1 MNKNSGEQNHQ
12 KAATTPLA
20 IVGIGCLFPQ
30 AEDKGTFWT
39 NIKNGR
45 DSIIEVPE
53 THWRSDDYF
62 DADPKTA
69 DKVYAKYGGFLS
81 PVDFNPMEYGVLPNA
96 LEAIDTSQLLG
107 LVAVDQALQDAGYTT
122 EKEFDRDRVSVI
134 IGVTGT
140 LELVVPLGARLGHP
154 RWREALKDAGIAD
167 AIAEDVMQRISD
179 SYVPWQENSFPG
191 LLGNVVAGRISKHFD
206 FGGTNCV
213 VDAACG
219 SSLSA
224 LNLAAMELAAGKSDM
239 VVTGGID
246 TFNDIFMYTCFSKTP
261 ALSPSGHAKPFSDN
275 ADGTTLGEGLGIV
288 VIKRLAD
295 AERDGDKIYAVIK
308 GIGASS
314 DGRGAAIYEPSAA
327 GQQKALRRAYEQ
339 GGVDPKTIELIEAH
353 GTGTKVGDAVEVTA
367 LKDVFGEAESPWC
380 AIGSIKSQIGHTKA
394 AAGSA
399 GLIKAAMALYNKTL
413 PPTIKVEKPQEA
425 MTAANSPFYVN
436 TETRP
441 WIPRGDH
448 PRRAGISALGF
459 GGSNFHC
466 LLEEYQP
473 LKVAADW
480 QGDVQ
485 IAAFSAA
492 DESSLASAL
501 QNFPADAAW
510 NTLRLAADE
519 SRNNF
524 GVQQACRL
532 VMVFEKDKSK
542 PAAQVK
548 SALAML
554 KSSDQNSWSTP
565 DGSFFAKGE
574 LDGTLA
580 MLFPGQGAQY
590 PGMLKDLATQFPQF
604 LDSFTT
610 ADRAFLSNTNGK
622 EGRLVELVYPR
633 PGFDQATRDQNVAN
647 LQATEVAQP
656 ALGAVSLGAR
666 DVLASF
672 GVTAEAYAGHS
683 YGELTALCSGG
694 YFDIDALHSL
704 SRLRGELMAAGNGDR
719 GSMLA
724 VSAPLDQVETFLKNS
739 GLQLVLANRNTPE
752 QGVLSGATAEI
763 EKAAKLLDEQ
773 GLRYKQLS
781 VAAAFHSELVADA
794 SGPFG
799 ERLQEIK
806 FGKPTASVFA
816 NTTGSVYPEE
826 ANKARDILAAQ
837 LACPVDFVAE
847 IEAMYAAGM
856 RTFLEVGPGA
866 RLTGMVKAILGERA
880 YQAIAVDAS
889 NGKRS
894 GINDLARALA
904 QLSALGYPIVL
915 SGWDKGYAASIKS
928 KQGKKP
934 GMTIP
939 LTGANY
945 FKRPEKRPPVAQQA
959 APVATPAAAPVA
971 QAVPQAVLTP
981 SSSAPVTDAG
991 SLQEALQITRQSMQ
1005 ALQNL
1010 QEQTSRLHQ
1019 QFLAGQ
1025 EAATHS
1031 FLNLVDQQNRLIQ
1044 GQPLNTA
1051 VAPVAQ
1057 SPVAAVA
1064 PVQPMTAPVAPVP
1077 TPVTAAPAPI
1087 APPAVDS
1094 NKVSSTLLAVIAEK
1108 TGYPEEMLE
1117 REMTLDTDLGIDSI
1131 KRVEILSALQEQ
1143 LPEAPAVK
1151 PEDLGTLQTL
1161 GQIIEHLSAGMAA
1174 SPTASAAASPA
1185 APAVDSNVVSAT
1197 LLAVIAEKTGYPE
1210 EMLELEM
1217 TLDTDLGIDSIKRVE
1232 ILSALQEELP
1242 EAPAVKPEDL
1252 GTLQTL
1258 GQIIAHLSAGMAPAP
1273 AAQGAAPVATPAVDS
1288 SRISSVLLEVIAE
1301 KTGYPIEML
1310 EMEMALDTD
1319 LGIDSIKRVEILSA
1333 LQEKLPEAP
1342 AVKPEDLGVLQTLG
1356 QIVDHLSAGTVIDAT
1371 VAQAAAA
1378 PAVDS
1383 GRVASVLLEVIAEKT
1398 GYPIEMLEME
1408 MALDTD
1414 LGIDS
1419 IKRVEILSALQEKL
1433 PEAPAVKPEDLGVL
1447 QTLGQIVDHLAV
1459 AGNKSSAP
1467 ATPVATSSPLD
1478 RDAVALTLL
1487 DVIAGKTGYPVEMLE
1502 LEMALDTDLG
1512 IDSIKRVEILSALQ
1526 DKLPGAPAIK
1536 PEHLGTLQTVGH
1548 IVDFLA
1554 SVSGVSEPEAK
1565 VKVPLELPSV
1575 GSGVERKVLK
1585 ALPLQSSGNRE
1596 SLNLAKG
1603 SLVWVSDDGSELT
1616 TALCQQLEAQSLKA
1630 EKINLAQF
1638 DGLVPNDNL
1647 AGLILVA
1654 PHSGSDDLF
1663 LQNAFRLMQLAAPAL
1678 HAAADKSGAVMA
1690 TVSRLNGCFG
1700 LADGG
1705 AVTDALSGG
1714 LAGLAKTAGH
1724 EWPEVACKAFD
1735 LSAELTDVNKIAEML
1750 VAELLVDGVQEVG
1763 FSTEGLQTLSLVEEA
1778 LSGEKLDSPV
1788 DYGDVV
1794 VVSGG
1799 ARGVTAEVA
1808 IALAASSR
1816 ATLLLLGRSA
1826 APQSE
1831 PVWLEGLQS
1840 EAEIKKAVIANAD
1853 SPLKPKDVGR
1863 KCQEILGNREIR
1875 ESLRRI
1881 KEAGGQALYRSVD
1894 LRDGG
1899 AVAAVIKEVREEYGP
1914 VKGLIHGAGVLAD
1927 RLIKDK
1933 TAEQFELVYS
1943 TKIAGLR
1950 NLLTAVAE
1958 DALKFMV
1965 MFSSSTGR
1973 FGRTGQVDYAVA
1985 NEILNKIA
1993 QEEAAQRSDCRVL
2006 SLNWGPWD
2014 GGMVTPALKKV
2025 FAEEGVAVIDL
2036 KAGADYLVE
2045 EIATPPGGPVELVIL
2060 GGREEAATE
2069 VSTQSHDNIYVS
2081 KAFDLEVSIEQYPF
2095 LKSHVIDGKAVLP
2108 MAVMIEWMA
2117 HGAIHNNPGLRFHGF
2132 NDLRVLKGVTLEHGQ
2147 SHTLQVMTGKSFK
2160 SGGVHVVP
2168 VELSGVAANGKQ
2180 FVHCRARIVLAAK
2193 LPEGKVAMERV
2204 ELQAYSRPIEEV
2216 YQPDRLFHG
2225 PDFHGIRE
2233 VIGCSADGIASM
2245 VRPAPLPTDWIK
2257 QPLRNSWLSDPLALD
2272 SSFQLMIL
2280 WSFERYKSASLP
2292 VFAGRYRQYLE
2303 RFPESGAEIRI
2314 RVTNQSAS
2322 KAAAEIDFVDPG
2334 SGALIARIEDY
2345 QCVIDTSLNAS
2356 FQRNKLQG
2364 VA

>member
-1 MNKNSGEQNHQ
+1 MKKNSGEQNQ
-12 KAATTPLA
+12 QTAATTPLA

-30 AEDKGTFWT
+30 AADKGTFWT
-39 NIKNGR
+39 NIKNGT

-122 EKEFDRDRVSVI
+122 EKEFNRDRVSVI

-288 VIKRLAD
+288 VVKRLAD
-295 AERDGDKIYAVIK
+295 AERDGDKIYAVVK

-314 DGRGAAIYEPSAA
+314 DGRSGAIYEPSAA

-339 GGVDPKTIELIEAH
+339 GGVDPQTIELIEAH

-367 LKDVFGEAESPWC
+367 LKDVFGEADFPWC

-425 MTAANSPFYVN
+425 MTAATSPFYVN

-473 LKVAADW
+473 LKAAADW

-492 DESSLASAL
+492 DESGLESAL

-519 SRNNF
+519 SRDNF
-524 GVQQACRL
+524 DVKQACRL
-532 VMVFEKDKSK
+532 VMVLEKDTSK

-554 KSSDQNSWSTP
+554 KSSDQSSWSTP

-574 LDGTLA
+574 LDGKLA

-590 PGMLKDLATQFPQF
+590 PGMLKDLAIQFPQF

-633 PGFDQATRDQNVAN
+633 PAFDQTTRDQNIEN

-672 GVTAEAYAGHS
+672 GVAAEAYVGHS

-694 YFDIDALHSL
+694 YFDDDALHAL
-704 SRLRGELMAAGNGDR
+704 SRLRGELMAAGEGDR

-724 VSAPLDQVETFLKNS
+724 VSAPLNQVEAFLKNS

-763 EKAAKLLDEQ
+763 EKAAKRLDEQ

-806 FGKPTASVFA
+806 FNKPTASVFS
-816 NTTGSVYPEE
+816 NTTGNAYPET
-826 ANKARDILAAQ
+826 AKKAREILADQ
-837 LACPVDFVAE
+837 LACPVNFVAE
-847 IEAMYAAGM
+847 IEAMYEAGM

-889 NGKRS
+889 NGQRS
-894 GINDLARALA
+894 GINDLARSLA
-904 QLSALGYPIVL
+904 QLSVLGYPIAL
-915 SGWDKGYAASIKS
+915 SSWDEGYAATVKA

-945 FKRPEKRPPVAQQA
+945 FKRPEKRPPVPQQA
-959 APVATPAAAPVA
+959 APVAAPAVGSVT
-971 QAVPQAVLTP
+971 QVVPQAAATL
-981 SSSAPVTDAG
+981 SSPTPVTDAG

-1019 QFLAGQ
+1019 QFLTGQ

-1031 FLNLVDQQNRLIQ
+1031 FLNLVDQQNRLLQ
-1044 GQPLNTA
+1044 GQPLIPA

-1057 SPVAAVA
+1057 VPVATAT
-1064 PVQPMTAPVAPVP
+1064 PVPPMAAPVAPVP
-1077 TPVTAAPAPI
+1077 KPVSAAPAPI
-1087 APPAVDS
+1087 VTPAVDR

-1117 REMTLDTDLGIDSI
+1117 LEMTLDADLGIDSI

-1161 GQIIEHLSAGMAA
+1161 GQIIDHLNAGMAA
-1174 SPTASAAASPA
+1174 APAAAAPASPA

-1217 TLDTDLGIDSIKRVE
+1217 TLDADLGIDSIKRVE
-1232 ILSALQEELP
+1232 ILSALQEKLP

-1258 GQIIAHLSAGMAPAP
+1258 GQIIDHLSAGMAPVS
-1273 AAQGAAPVATPAVDS
+1273 AAHAAAPVATPAVDD
-1288 SRISSVLLEVIAE
+1288 SRVSSVLLEVIAE

-1356 QIVDHLSAGTVIDAT
+1356 QIVDHLSAGMVTAAP
-1371 VAQAAAA
+1371 VAQATAT

-1383 GRVASVLLEVIAEKT
+1383 NRVATVLLEVIAEKT
-1398 GYPIEMLEME
+1398 GYPVEMLEME

-1447 QTLGQIVDHLAV
+1447 QTLGQIVDHLAA
-1459 AGNKSSAP
+1459 AGKKSTAP
-1467 ATPVATSSPLD
+1467 ATLAAMSSLLD
-1478 RDAVALTLL
+1478 RDAVAATLL
-1487 DVIAGKTGYPVEMLE
+1487 EVIAGKTGYPVEMLE

-1565 VKVPLELPSV
+1565 VLAPLELPTV

-1585 ALPLQSSGNRE
+1585 AIPLQAPGNRE

-1603 SLVWVSDDGSELT
+1603 SLVWVSDDGSALT
-1616 TALCQQLEAQSLKA
+1616 AALCQQLDAQSLKA
-1630 EKINLAQF
+1630 EKINLAQL
-1638 DGLVPNDNL
+1638 DGLVPSDNL
-1647 AGLILVA
+1647 AGLILIA
-1654 PHSGSDDLF
+1654 PLSGSDDLF
-1663 LQNAFRLMQLAAPAL
+1663 LKNAFRLMQLAEPAL
-1678 HAAADKSGAVMA
+1678 NATADKSGAVMA

-1700 LADGG
+1700 MADGG

-1714 LAGLAKTAGH
+1714 LAGLTKTAGH

-1735 LSAELTDVNKIAEML
+1735 LSADLTDVNKIAEML
-1750 VAELLVDGVQEVG
+1750 VAELLADGVQEVG
-1763 FSTEGLQTLSLVEEA
+1763 FSTEGLQTLNLVEEA
-1778 LSGEKLDSPV
+1778 LSGENLDSPV

-1826 APQSE
+1826 APQPE
-1831 PVWLEGLQS
+1831 PVWLDGLQS
-1840 EAEIKKAVIANAD
+1840 EAEIKKAVIAHAD

-1875 ESLRRI
+1875 ENLRRI
-1881 KEAGGQALYRSVD
+1881 KEAGGQGLYRSVD
-1894 LRDGG
+1894 LRDRG
-1899 AVAAVIKEVREEYGP
+1899 AVAAVIKQIRKEYGP
-1914 VKGLIHGAGVLAD
+1914 IKGLIHGAGVLAD

-1933 TAEQFELVYS
+1933 TAEQFEQVYS

-1950 NLLTAVAE
+1950 NLLAAVAE

-1973 FGRTGQVDYAVA
+1973 FGRAGQVDYAVA

-1993 QEEAAQRSDCRVL
+1993 QQEAAQRSDCRVL

-2060 GGREEAATE
+2060 GGREEAASE
-2069 VSTQSHDNIYVS
+2069 VSSQAHDNIYLS

-2132 NDLRVLKGVTLEHGQ
+2132 NDLRVLKGVTLEQGQ

-2168 VELSGVAANGKQ
+2168 VELSGVSAYGKQ

-2292 VFAGRYRQYLE
+2292 VFAGRYRQYLN
-2303 RFPESGAEIRI
+2303 RFPESGVEIRI
-2314 RVTNQSAS
+2314 RVTSQSAS
-2322 KAAAEIDFVDPG
+2322 KAAAEIDFVDPA
-2334 SGALIARIEDY
+2334 SGALIARIENY

>member
-1 MNKNSGEQNHQ
+1 MKKNSGEQNQ
-12 KAATTPLA
+12 QTAATTPLA

-30 AEDKGTFWT
+30 AEDKGTFWS

-45 DSIIEVPE
+45 DAIIEVPE

-62 DADPKTA
+62 DADPRTA

-81 PVDFNPMEYGVLPNA
+81 PVDFNPMQYGVLPNA

-107 LVAVDQALQDAGYTT
+107 LVAVDQALQDAGYTS
-122 EKEFDRDRVSVI
+122 EKQFDRERVSVI
-134 IGVTGT
+134 LGVTGT

-224 LNLAAMELAAGKSDM
+224 LNLAALELAAGKSDM

-261 ALSPSGHAKPFSDN
+261 ALSPSGHARPFADN

-327 GQQKALRRAYEQ
+327 GQQKALRRAYAQ
-339 GGVDPKTIELIEAH
+339 SGVDPQTIELIEAH
-353 GTGTKVGDAVEVTA
+353 GTGTRVGDAVEVTA
-367 LKDVFGEAESPWC
+367 LKEVFGQADSPWC

-399 GLIKAAMALYNKTL
+399 GLIKAALALYNKTL
-413 PPTIKVEKPQEA
+413 PPTIKVDKPQE
-425 MTAANSPFYVN
+425 TVAAKDSPFYVN

-441 WIPRGDH
+441 WLPRGDH

-473 LKVAADW
+473 LKTAADW

-492 DESSLASAL
+492 DKGGLEAAL
-501 QNFPADAAW
+501 NDFPGDAAW
-510 NTLRLAADE
+510 NTLRLAAAE
-519 SRNNF
+519 SRDSF
-524 GVQQACRL
+524 DVKQACRL
-532 VMVFEKDKSK
+532 LMVMEKDTSK

-554 KSSDQNSWSTP
+554 KSSDQNFWNTP
-565 DGSFFAKGE
+565 DGSFFAKVDLDDKGD
-574 LDGTLA
+574 LDGKLA

-590 PGMLKDLATQFPQF
+590 PGMLKDLATRFPEF
-604 LDSFTT
+604 LDTFSA
-610 ADRAFLSNTNGK
+610 ADRAFWSNSGGRQ
-622 EGRLVELVYPR
+622 GRLVELVYPR
-633 PGFDQATRDQNVAN
+633 PAFDQASRDQNSAK

-656 ALGAVSLGAR
+656 ALGAVSLGALA
-666 DVLASF
+666 VLASF
-672 GVTAEAYAGHS
+672 GVVADAFAGHS
-683 YGELTALCSGG
+683 YGELTALCTGG
-694 YFDIDALHSL
+694 YFDAEALHQL
-704 SRLRGELMAAGNGDR
+704 SRLRGELMAAGEGDR

-724 VSAPLDQVETFLKNS
+724 VSAPLDRVAAFLEAS

-752 QGVLSGATAEI
+752 QGVLSGTTAEI
-763 EKAAKLLDEQ
+763 EKAARLLDEQ

-781 VAAAFHSELVADA
+781 VAAAFHSDLVSAA

-799 ERLQEIK
+799 ERLQATK
-806 FGKPTASVFA
+806 FSIPTASVYA
-816 NTTGSVYPEE
+816 NTTGQAYPETAE
-826 ANKARDILAAQ
+826 AARELLAAQ

-847 IEAMYAAGM
+847 IEAMYAAGL
-856 RTFLEVGPGA
+856 RTFVEVGPGA
-866 RLTGMVKAILGERA
+866 RLTGMVKAILGERD
-880 YQAIAVDAS
+880 YQALSVDAS

-904 QLSALGYPIVL
+904 QLTALGYSVDL
-915 SGWDKGYAASIKS
+915 GRWDAGFAESFKAKQS
-928 KQGKKP
+928 KKK
-934 GMTIP
+934 GMTVQ

-945 FKRPEKRPPVAQQA
+945 FKRPEKRPPLPKQQD
-959 APVATPAAAPVA
+959 TPGHG
-971 QAVPQAVLTP
+971 TR
-981 SSSAPVTDAG
+981 DAG
-991 SLQEALQITRQSMQ
+991 RDGQSPAPGLQKQGNSPPAGTVPVQPPASSPQPPAIADAASLQEALQLTRQSMQ

-1025 EAATHS
+1025 EAATRS
-1031 FLNLVDQQNRLIQ
+1031 FLSLVEQQNRLMQ
-1044 GQPLNTA
+1044 GQPLH
-1051 VAPVAQ
+1051 
-1057 SPVAAVA
+1057 PVAAAAVPSA
-1064 PVQPMTAPVAPVP
+1064 PVSAPVSAAAPFQPAASPVAPVP
-1077 TPVTAAPAPI
+1077 EPASAPIDSTPIVSTPGTSTPGTSTPGTSTPGAAAPAALATPG
-1087 APPAVDS
+1087 VDS

-1108 TGYPEEMLE
+1108 TGYPQEMLE
-1117 REMTLDTDLGIDSI
+1117 LEMTLDADLGIDSI

-1143 LPEAPAVK
+1143 LPDAPAVKPEDLGSLQTLGQIIEHLCAGMIAPAVAADAASPAADVVADSSAVATTLLAVIAEKTGYPQEMLELEMTLDADLGIDSIKRVEILSALQEQLPDAPAVK

-1161 GQIIEHLSAGMAA
+1161 GQIIDHLSAGMI
-1174 SPTASAAASPA
+1174 S
-1185 APAVDSNVVSAT
+1185 APAT
-1197 LLAVIAEKTGYPE
+1197 
-1210 EMLELEM
+1210 
-1217 TLDTDLGIDSIKRVE
+1217 
-1232 ILSALQEELP
+1232 Q
-1242 EAPAVKPEDL
+1242 
-1252 GTLQTL
+1252 
-1258 GQIIAHLSAGMAPAP
+1258 
-1273 AAQGAAPVATPAVDS
+1273 ATPAVAAPDVDGPRVS
-1288 SRISSVLLEVIAE
+1288 EVLLEVIAE
-1301 KTGYPIEML
+1301 KTGYPVEML
-1310 EMEMALDTD
+1310 DMEMALDTD

-1333 LQEKLPEAP
+1333 LQEKLPDAP
-1342 AVKPEDLGVLQTLG
+1342 AVRPEDLGVLQTLG
-1356 QIVDHLSAGTVIDAT
+1356 QIVDHLGAAGSQNT
-1371 VAQAAAA
+1371 
-1378 PAVDS
+1378 
-1383 GRVASVLLEVIAEKT
+1383 
-1398 GYPIEMLEME
+1398 
-1408 MALDTD
+1408 
-1414 LGIDS
+1414 
-1419 IKRVEILSALQEKL
+1419 
-1433 PEAPAVKPEDLGVL
+1433 
-1447 QTLGQIVDHLAV
+1447 
-1459 AGNKSSAP
+1459 AP
-1467 ATPVATSSPLD
+1467 ATPSPASSAFDREDVA
-1478 RDAVALTLL
+1478 ATLL

-1502 LEMALDTDLG
+1502 MEMALDTDLG

-1554 SVSGVSEPEAK
+1554 SVSAVSEPEAK
-1565 VKVPLELPSV
+1565 VVEPLELPSV
-1575 GSGVERKVLK
+1575 GSGVERKVLN
-1585 ALPLQSSGNRE
+1585 AVPLQNTGARE

-1603 SLVWVSDDGSELT
+1603 ALVWVSDDGSALSK
-1616 TALCQQLEAQSLKA
+1616 ALCEQLQARNLNA
-1630 EKINLAQF
+1630 ETVDLAQL
-1638 DGLVPNDNL
+1638 DELVPAENL
-1647 AGLILVA
+1647 AGLLLVA
-1654 PHSGSDDLF
+1654 PHAGSDDRF
-1663 LQNAFRLMQLAAPAL
+1663 MQKAFRLVQLAESAL
-1678 HAAADKSGAVMA
+1678 KAAADKSGAVLA
-1690 TVSRLNGCFG
+1690 TVSRLNGYFG
-1700 LADGG
+1700 LAAGG
-1705 AVTDALSGG
+1705 AVNDALSGG

-1735 LSAELTDVNKIAEML
+1735 LSADLTDVHQAAEML
-1750 VAELLVDGVQEVG
+1750 VAELLLDGAQEVG
-1763 FSTEGLQTLSLVEEA
+1763 FSKAGLQTLSLVEESLCGDRLA
-1778 LSGEKLDSPV
+1778 SPV
-1788 DYGDVV
+1788 GYGDVV

-1808 IALAASSR
+1808 IALAESSR
-1816 ATLLLLGRSA
+1816 ATLLLLGRTE
-1826 APQSE
+1826 APQIE
-1831 PVWLEGLQS
+1831 PVWLEGLQG
-1840 EAEIKKAVIANAD
+1840 EAEIKKAVLAHAEG
-1853 SPLKPKDVGR
+1853 PLKPKDVGR
-1863 KCQEILGNREIR
+1863 RCREILAKREIR
-1875 ESLRRI
+1875 ESLSRI
-1881 KEAGGQALYRSVD
+1881 KEAGGQGLYRSVD
-1894 LRDGG
+1894 LRDGD
-1899 AVAAVIKEVREEYGP
+1899 AVATVIKDIRDEFGP
-1914 VKGLIHGAGVLAD
+1914 IKGLIHGAGVLAD

-1933 TAEQFELVYS
+1933 TAEQFEQVYG
-1943 TKIAGLR
+1943 TKISGLR
-1950 NLLTAVAE
+1950 NLLAAVE
-1958 DALKFMV
+1958 DDSLRFMV

-1985 NEILNKIA
+1985 NEILNKMA
-1993 QEEAAQRSDCRVL
+1993 QQEAVQRPDCRVV

-2025 FAEEGVAVIDL
+2025 FAAEGVAVIDL

-2045 EIATPPGGPVELVIL
+2045 EIATASGGPVELVIL
-2060 GGREEAATE
+2060 GGRAEAASE
-2069 VSTQSHDNIYVS
+2069 GSSQSHDNIYVS
-2081 KAFDLEVSIEQYPF
+2081 KAFDLEVSIDQFPF

-2132 NDLRVLKGVTLEHGQ
+2132 NDLRVLKGVTLDQGQ
-2147 SHTLQVMTGKSFK
+2147 THTLQVMTGKAFK
-2160 SGGVHVVP
+2160 SGGMHVVP
-2168 VELSGVAANGKQ
+2168 VELSGIAANGKQ
-2180 FVHCRARIVLAAK
+2180 FVHSRARVVLAAR
-2193 LPEGKVAMERV
+2193 LPEGKLAMERV
-2204 ELQAYSRPIEEV
+2204 ELQAYSRPIEEI
-2216 YQPDRLFHG
+2216 YRPDRLFHG

-2233 VIGCSADGIASM
+2233 VIGCSADGIASV
-2245 VRPAPLPTDWIK
+2245 VRPAPLPSEWIK

-2280 WSFERYKSASLP
+2280 WSFERYQAASLP
-2292 VFAGRYRQYLE
+2292 VFAGRYRQYLD

-2314 RVTNQSAS
+2314 RVTSQSAS
-2322 KAAAEIDFVDPG
+2322 KATAEIDFVDPG

>member
-1 MNKNSGEQNHQ
+1 
-12 KAATTPLA
+12 
-20 IVGIGCLFPQ
+20 
-30 AEDKGTFWT
+30 
-39 NIKNGR
+39 
-45 DSIIEVPE
+45 
-53 THWRSDDYF
+53 
-62 DADPKTA
+62 
-69 DKVYAKYGGFLS
+69 
-81 PVDFNPMEYGVLPNA
+81 
-96 LEAIDTSQLLG
+96 
-107 LVAVDQALQDAGYTT
+107 
-122 EKEFDRDRVSVI
+122 
-134 IGVTGT
+134 
-140 LELVVPLGARLGHP
+140 
-154 RWREALKDAGIAD
+154 
-167 AIAEDVMQRISD
+167 
-179 SYVPWQENSFPG
+179 
-191 LLGNVVAGRISKHFD
+191 
-206 FGGTNCV
+206 
-213 VDAACG
+213 
-219 SSLSA
+219 
-224 LNLAAMELAAGKSDM
+224 
-239 VVTGGID
+239 
-246 TFNDIFMYTCFSKTP
+246 
-261 ALSPSGHAKPFSDN
+261 
-275 ADGTTLGEGLGIV
+275 
-288 VIKRLAD
+288 
-295 AERDGDKIYAVIK
+295 
-308 GIGASS
+308 
-314 DGRGAAIYEPSAA
+314 
-327 GQQKALRRAYEQ
+327 
-339 GGVDPKTIELIEAH
+339 
-353 GTGTKVGDAVEVTA
+353 
-367 LKDVFGEAESPWC
+367 PWC

-425 MTAANSPFYVN
+425 MTAATSPFYVN

-554 KSSDQNSWSTP
+554 KSSDQNFWSTP

-1174 SPTASAAASPA
+1174 SPTASAAASLA

-1217 TLDTDLGIDSIKRVE
+1217 TLDADLGI
-1232 ILSALQEELP
+1232 
-1242 EAPAVKPEDL
+1242 
-1252 GTLQTL
+1252 
-1258 GQIIAHLSAGMAPAP
+1258 
-1273 AAQGAAPVATPAVDS
+1273 
-1288 SRISSVLLEVIAE
+1288 
-1301 KTGYPIEML
+1301 
-1310 EMEMALDTD
+1310 
-1319 LGIDSIKRVEILSA
+1319 
-1333 LQEKLPEAP
+1333 
-1342 AVKPEDLGVLQTLG
+1342 
-1356 QIVDHLSAGTVIDAT
+1356 
-1371 VAQAAAA
+1371 
-1378 PAVDS
+1378 
-1383 GRVASVLLEVIAEKT
+1383 
-1398 GYPIEMLEME
+1398 
-1408 MALDTD
+1408 
-1414 LGIDS
+1414 
-1419 IKRVEILSALQEKL
+1419 
-1433 PEAPAVKPEDLGVL
+1433 
-1447 QTLGQIVDHLAV
+1447 
-1459 AGNKSSAP
+1459 
-1467 ATPVATSSPLD
+1467 
-1478 RDAVALTLL
+1478 
-1487 DVIAGKTGYPVEMLE
+1487 
-1502 LEMALDTDLG
+1502 
-1512 IDSIKRVEILSALQ
+1512 
-1526 DKLPGAPAIK
+1526 
-1536 PEHLGTLQTVGH
+1536 
-1548 IVDFLA
+1548 
-1554 SVSGVSEPEAK
+1554 
-1565 VKVPLELPSV
+1565 
-1575 GSGVERKVLK
+1575 
-1585 ALPLQSSGNRE
+1585 
-1596 SLNLAKG
+1596 
-1603 SLVWVSDDGSELT
+1603 
-1616 TALCQQLEAQSLKA
+1616 
-1630 EKINLAQF
+1630 
-1638 DGLVPNDNL
+1638 
-1647 AGLILVA
+1647 
-1654 PHSGSDDLF
+1654 
-1663 LQNAFRLMQLAAPAL
+1663 
-1678 HAAADKSGAVMA
+1678 
-1690 TVSRLNGCFG
+1690 
-1700 LADGG
+1700 
-1705 AVTDALSGG
+1705 
-1714 LAGLAKTAGH
+1714 
-1724 EWPEVACKAFD
+1724 
-1735 LSAELTDVNKIAEML
+1735 
-1750 VAELLVDGVQEVG
+1750 
-1763 FSTEGLQTLSLVEEA
+1763 
-1778 LSGEKLDSPV
+1778 
-1788 DYGDVV
+1788 
-1794 VVSGG
+1794 
-1799 ARGVTAEVA
+1799 
-1808 IALAASSR
+1808 
-1816 ATLLLLGRSA
+1816 
-1826 APQSE
+1826 
-1831 PVWLEGLQS
+1831 
-1840 EAEIKKAVIANAD
+1840 
-1853 SPLKPKDVGR
+1853 
-1863 KCQEILGNREIR
+1863 
-1875 ESLRRI
+1875 
-1881 KEAGGQALYRSVD
+1881 
-1894 LRDGG
+1894 
-1899 AVAAVIKEVREEYGP
+1899 
-1914 VKGLIHGAGVLAD
+1914 
-1927 RLIKDK
+1927 
-1933 TAEQFELVYS
+1933 
-1943 TKIAGLR
+1943 
-1950 NLLTAVAE
+1950 
-1958 DALKFMV
+1958 
-1965 MFSSSTGR
+1965 
-1973 FGRTGQVDYAVA
+1973 
-1985 NEILNKIA
+1985 
-1993 QEEAAQRSDCRVL
+1993 
-2006 SLNWGPWD
+2006 
-2014 GGMVTPALKKV
+2014 
-2025 FAEEGVAVIDL
+2025 
-2036 KAGADYLVE
+2036 
-2045 EIATPPGGPVELVIL
+2045 
-2060 GGREEAATE
+2060 
-2069 VSTQSHDNIYVS
+2069 
-2081 KAFDLEVSIEQYPF
+2081 
-2095 LKSHVIDGKAVLP
+2095 
-2108 MAVMIEWMA
+2108 
-2117 HGAIHNNPGLRFHGF
+2117 
-2132 NDLRVLKGVTLEHGQ
+2132 
-2147 SHTLQVMTGKSFK
+2147 
-2160 SGGVHVVP
+2160 
-2168 VELSGVAANGKQ
+2168 
-2180 FVHCRARIVLAAK
+2180 
-2193 LPEGKVAMERV
+2193 
-2204 ELQAYSRPIEEV
+2204 
-2216 YQPDRLFHG
+2216 
-2225 PDFHGIRE
+2225 
-2233 VIGCSADGIASM
+2233 
-2245 VRPAPLPTDWIK
+2245 
-2257 QPLRNSWLSDPLALD
+2257 
-2272 SSFQLMIL
+2272 
-2280 WSFERYKSASLP
+2280 
-2292 VFAGRYRQYLE
+2292 
-2303 RFPESGAEIRI
+2303 
-2314 RVTNQSAS
+2314 
-2322 KAAAEIDFVDPG
+2322 
-2334 SGALIARIEDY
+2334 
-2345 QCVIDTSLNAS
+2345 
-2356 FQRNKLQG
+2356 
-2364 VA
+2364 

>member
-1 MNKNSGEQNHQ
+1 LKKNSGEQNQ
-12 KAATTPLA
+12 QTAATTPLA

-39 NIKNGR
+39 NIKNGT

-327 GQQKALRRAYEQ
+327 GQKKALLRAYEQ
-339 GGVDPKTIELIEAH
+339 GGVDPQTIELIEAH

-367 LKDVFGEAESPWC
+367 LKDVFGEANSPWC

-425 MTAANSPFYVN
+425 MTAATSPFYVN

-492 DESSLASAL
+492 DESDLVSAL

-519 SRNNF
+519 SRNKF
-524 GVQQACRL
+524 DARQACRL
-532 VMVFEKDKSK
+532 VMVLEKDKSK

-554 KSSDQNSWSTP
+554 KSSNQMSWSTP

-590 PGMLKDLATQFPQF
+590 PGMLRDLATQFPQF

-633 PGFDQATRDQNVAN
+633 PCFDQSTRDQNVAN

-694 YFDIDALHSL
+694 YFDIEALHSL
-704 SRLRGELMAAGNGDR
+704 SRLRGVLMAAGEGDR

-826 ANKARDILAAQ
+826 AKKARDILAVQ

-904 QLSALGYPIVL
+904 QMSALGHPIAL
-915 SGWDKGYAASIKS
+915 SNWDEGYAESIKS

-959 APVATPAAAPVA
+959 APVVTPTAAPVA
-971 QAVPQAVLTP
+971 QAAPQTTVTA
-981 SSSAPVTDAG
+981 SSSVPVTDAG
-991 SLQEALQITRQSMQ
+991 SLQEALQMTRQSMQ

-1019 QFLAGQ
+1019 Q
-1025 EAATHS
+1025 S
-1031 FLNLVDQQNRLIQ
+1031 
-1044 GQPLNTA
+1044 
-1051 VAPVAQ
+1051 
-1057 SPVAAVA
+1057 
-1064 PVQPMTAPVAPVP
+1064 
-1077 TPVTAAPAPI
+1077 
-1087 APPAVDS
+1087 
-1094 NKVSSTLLAVIAEK
+1094 
-1108 TGYPEEMLE
+1108 
-1117 REMTLDTDLGIDSI
+1117 
-1131 KRVEILSALQEQ
+1131 
-1143 LPEAPAVK
+1143 
-1151 PEDLGTLQTL
+1151 EDLGTLQTL
-1161 GQIIEHLSAGMAA
+1161 GQIIEHLSAGMAVA
-1174 SPTASAAASPA
+1174 PTAAAPSSPA
-1185 APAVDSNVVSAT
+1185 APAVAPVAQTHVAAVAPVQPMAAPVVPVPTPVTSAPAPVATPAVDSNKVAST

-1217 TLDTDLGIDSIKRVE
+1217 TLDADLGI
-1232 ILSALQEELP
+1232 
-1242 EAPAVKPEDL
+1242 
-1252 GTLQTL
+1252 G
-1258 GQIIAHLSAGMAPAP
+1258 G
-1273 AAQGAAPVATPAVDS
+1273 
-1288 SRISSVLLEVIAE
+1288 SR
-1301 KTGYPIEML
+1301 
-1310 EMEMALDTD
+1310 
-1319 LGIDSIKRVEILSA
+1319 
-1333 LQEKLPEAP
+1333 
-1342 AVKPEDLGVLQTLG
+1342 
-1356 QIVDHLSAGTVIDAT
+1356 H
-1371 VAQAAAA
+1371 
-1378 PAVDS
+1378 
-1383 GRVASVLLEVIAEKT
+1383 
-1398 GYPIEMLEME
+1398 
-1408 MALDTD
+1408 
-1414 LGIDS
+1414 
-1419 IKRVEILSALQEKL
+1419 
-1433 PEAPAVKPEDLGVL
+1433 
-1447 QTLGQIVDHLAV
+1447 
-1459 AGNKSSAP
+1459 
-1467 ATPVATSSPLD
+1467 
-1478 RDAVALTLL
+1478 
-1487 DVIAGKTGYPVEMLE
+1487 
-1502 LEMALDTDLG
+1502 
-1512 IDSIKRVEILSALQ
+1512 
-1526 DKLPGAPAIK
+1526 
-1536 PEHLGTLQTVGH
+1536 
-1548 IVDFLA
+1548 F
-1554 SVSGVSEPEAK
+1554 
-1565 VKVPLELPSV
+1565 
-1575 GSGVERKVLK
+1575 
-1585 ALPLQSSGNRE
+1585 
-1596 SLNLAKG
+1596 
-1603 SLVWVSDDGSELT
+1603 
-1616 TALCQQLEAQSLKA
+1616 
-1630 EKINLAQF
+1630 
-1638 DGLVPNDNL
+1638 
-1647 AGLILVA
+1647 
-1654 PHSGSDDLF
+1654 
-1663 LQNAFRLMQLAAPAL
+1663 
-1678 HAAADKSGAVMA
+1678 
-1690 TVSRLNGCFG
+1690 
-1700 LADGG
+1700 
-1705 AVTDALSGG
+1705 
-1714 LAGLAKTAGH
+1714 
-1724 EWPEVACKAFD
+1724 
-1735 LSAELTDVNKIAEML
+1735 
-1750 VAELLVDGVQEVG
+1750 
-1763 FSTEGLQTLSLVEEA
+1763 
-1778 LSGEKLDSPV
+1778 
-1788 DYGDVV
+1788 
-1794 VVSGG
+1794 
-1799 ARGVTAEVA
+1799 
-1808 IALAASSR
+1808 
-1816 ATLLLLGRSA
+1816 
-1826 APQSE
+1826 
-1831 PVWLEGLQS
+1831 
-1840 EAEIKKAVIANAD
+1840 AD
-1853 SPLKPKDVGR
+1853 S
-1863 KCQEILGNREIR
+1863 
-1875 ESLRRI
+1875 
-1881 KEAGGQALYRSVD
+1881 
-1894 LRDGG
+1894 
-1899 AVAAVIKEVREEYGP
+1899 
-1914 VKGLIHGAGVLAD
+1914 
-1927 RLIKDK
+1927 
-1933 TAEQFELVYS
+1933 
-1943 TKIAGLR
+1943 
-1950 NLLTAVAE
+1950 
-1958 DALKFMV
+1958 
-1965 MFSSSTGR
+1965 
-1973 FGRTGQVDYAVA
+1973 
-1985 NEILNKIA
+1985 
-1993 QEEAAQRSDCRVL
+1993 
-2006 SLNWGPWD
+2006 
-2014 GGMVTPALKKV
+2014 
-2025 FAEEGVAVIDL
+2025 
-2036 KAGADYLVE
+2036 
-2045 EIATPPGGPVELVIL
+2045 
-2060 GGREEAATE
+2060 
-2069 VSTQSHDNIYVS
+2069 
-2081 KAFDLEVSIEQYPF
+2081 
-2095 LKSHVIDGKAVLP
+2095 
-2108 MAVMIEWMA
+2108 
-2117 HGAIHNNPGLRFHGF
+2117 
-2132 NDLRVLKGVTLEHGQ
+2132 
-2147 SHTLQVMTGKSFK
+2147 
-2160 SGGVHVVP
+2160 
-2168 VELSGVAANGKQ
+2168 
-2180 FVHCRARIVLAAK
+2180 
-2193 LPEGKVAMERV
+2193 
-2204 ELQAYSRPIEEV
+2204 RP
-2216 YQPDRLFHG
+2216 DH
-2225 PDFHGIRE
+2225 
-2233 VIGCSADGIASM
+2233 
-2245 VRPAPLPTDWIK
+2245 
-2257 QPLRNSWLSDPLALD
+2257 
-2272 SSFQLMIL
+2272 
-2280 WSFERYKSASLP
+2280 
-2292 VFAGRYRQYLE
+2292 
-2303 RFPESGAEIRI
+2303 
-2314 RVTNQSAS
+2314 
-2322 KAAAEIDFVDPG
+2322 
-2334 SGALIARIEDY
+2334 
-2345 QCVIDTSLNAS
+2345 
-2356 FQRNKLQG
+2356 
-2364 VA
+2364 

>member
-1 MNKNSGEQNHQ
+1 
-12 KAATTPLA
+12 
-20 IVGIGCLFPQ
+20 
-30 AEDKGTFWT
+30 
-39 NIKNGR
+39 
-45 DSIIEVPE
+45 
-53 THWRSDDYF
+53 
-62 DADPKTA
+62 
-69 DKVYAKYGGFLS
+69 
-81 PVDFNPMEYGVLPNA
+81 MEYGVLPNA

-122 EKEFDRDRVSVI
+122 EKDFDRDRVSVI

-327 GQQKALRRAYEQ
+327 GQKKALLRAYEQ
-339 GGVDPKTIELIEAH
+339 GGVDPQTIELIEAH

-367 LKDVFGEAESPWC
+367 LKDVFGEADSPWC

-425 MTAANSPFYVN
+425 MTAATSPFYVN

-492 DESSLASAL
+492 DESDLVSAL

-519 SRNNF
+519 SRNKF
-524 GVQQACRL
+524 DARQACRL
-532 VMVFEKDKSK
+532 VMVLEKDKSK

-554 KSSDQNSWSTP
+554 KSSNQMSWSTP

-590 PGMLKDLATQFPQF
+590 PGMLRDLATQFPQF

-633 PGFDQATRDQNVAN
+633 PCFDQSTRDQNVAN

-694 YFDIDALHSL
+694 YFDIEALHSL
-704 SRLRGELMAAGNGDR
+704 SRLRGVLMAAGEGDR

-826 ANKARDILAAQ
+826 AKKARDILAVQ

-904 QLSALGYPIVL
+904 QMSALGHPIAL
-915 SGWDKGYAASIKS
+915 SNWDEGYAESIKS

-959 APVATPAAAPVA
+959 APVVTPAAAPVA
-971 QAVPQAVLTP
+971 KAAPQATVTP
-981 SSSAPVTDAG
+981 SSSVPVTDAG
-991 SLQEALQITRQSMQ
+991 SLQEALQMTRQSMQ

-1031 FLNLVDQQNRLIQ
+1031 FLNLVDQQNRLMQ
-1044 GQPLNTA
+1044 GQPLLPA

-1057 SPVAAVA
+1057 THVAAAA
-1064 PVQPMTAPVAPVP
+1064 PVQPMAAPVVPVP
-1077 TPVTAAPAPI
+1077 TPVASAPAPV

-1094 NKVSSTLLAVIAEK
+1094 NKVASTLLAVIAEK

-1117 REMTLDTDLGIDSI
+1117 LEMTLDADLGIDSI

-1161 GQIIEHLSAGMAA
+1161 GQIIEHLSAGMAVA
-1174 SPTASAAASPA
+1174 PTAAAPSSPA
-1185 APAVDSNVVSAT
+1185 APDIDSDLVSAT

-1232 ILSALQEELP
+1232 ILSALQERLP

-1258 GQIIAHLSAGMAPAP
+1258 GQIIDHLSAGMAPAS
-1273 AAQGAAPVATPAVDS
+1273 AAQVAAPVATPAVVG

-1333 LQEKLPEAP
+1333 LQGKLPEAP

-1356 QIVDHLSAGTVIDAT
+1356 QIVDHLSAGMVIDAPVT
-1371 VAQAAAA
+1371 QVAAA
-1378 PAVDS
+1378 PVVDS
-1383 GRVASVLLEVIAEKT
+1383 DRVASVLLEVIAEKT

-1447 QTLGQIVDHLAV
+1447 QTLGQIVDHLAA
-1459 AGNKSSAP
+1459 AGNKSAAP
-1467 ATPVATSSPLD
+1467 ATQVATSSPLD
-1478 RDAVALTLL
+1478 RDAVAATLL
-1487 DVIAGKTGYPVEMLE
+1487 KVIAGKTGYPVEMLD

-1565 VKVPLELPSV
+1565 VEAPLELPSV

-1585 ALPLQSSGNRE
+1585 AVPLQASGSRE

-1603 SLVWVSDDGSELT
+1603 SLVWVGDDGSELT

-1630 EKINLAQF
+1630 EKINLAQL
-1638 DGLVPNDNL
+1638 DGLVPSDKL

-1654 PHSGSDDLF
+1654 PQSGSDDLS
-1663 LQNAFRLMQLAAPAL
+1663 LQNAFRLMQLAEPAL
-1678 HAAADKSGAVMA
+1678 NAAADKSGAVMA

-1700 LADGG
+1700 MADGG

-1735 LSAELTDVNKIAEML
+1735 LSADLTDVNKIAEML
-1750 VAELLVDGVQEVG
+1750 VAELLVDGVQEIG
-1763 FSTEGLQTLSLVEEA
+1763 FSTKGLQTLSLVEEA

-1794 VVSGG
+1794 LVSGG

-1816 ATLLLLGRSA
+1816 ATLLLLGRSE
-1826 APQSE
+1826 APQLE
-1831 PVWLEGLQS
+1831 PAWLDGLQS
-1840 EAEIKKAVIANAD
+1840 EVEIKKAVIANAG
-1853 SPLKPKDVGR
+1853 SPLKPKDVGH

-1894 LRDGG
+1894 LRDGD
-1899 AVAAVIKEVREEYGP
+1899 AVAGVIKEIRDEYGP

-1933 TAEQFELVYS
+1933 TAEQFEQVYS

-1950 NLLTAVAE
+1950 NLLAAVAK
-1958 DALKFMV
+1958 DTLKFMV

-1973 FGRTGQVDYAVA
+1973 FGRTGQADYAVA

-1993 QEEAAQRSDCRVL
+1993 QQEATQRSDCRVL

-2025 FAEEGVAVIDL
+2025 FAAEGVAVIDL

-2060 GGREEAATE
+2060 GGREEAASE
-2069 VSTQSHDNIYVS
+2069 VSSQFHDNIYVS

-2132 NDLRVLKGVTLEHGQ
+2132 NDLRVLKGVALEQGQ

-2180 FVHCRARIVLAAK
+2180 FVHSRARIVLAAK

-2204 ELQAYSRPIEEV
+2204 ELQAYSRPIEEI

-2233 VIGCSADGIASM
+2233 VIGYSADGIASM
-2245 VRPAPLPTDWIK
+2245 ARPAPLPTDWIK

-2292 VFAGRYRQYLE
+2292 VFAGRYRQYLD

-2314 RVTNQSAS
+2314 RVTSQSAS